1 MELYDLKGIAKFI
14 VAGGKGIL
22 AADESTPTCAK
33 RFDAIGIASTENNRR
48 DYREMLF
55 RSKGIS
61 GNIGGVILF
70 DETIR
75 QCAADGTRSPTCF
88 SNKTHCPGSK

>member
-55 RSKGIS
+55 PIKGHL
-61 GNIGGVILF
+61 G
-70 DETIR
+70 
-75 QCAADGTRSPTCF
+75 Q
-88 SNKTHCPGSK
+88 HWGSHSVR

>member
-22 AADESTPTCAK
+22 AADESNPTCAK
-33 RFDAIGIASTENNRR
+33 RFDAIGVASTENNRR

-75 QCAADGTRSPTCF
+75 QCAADGTTF
-88 SNKTHCPGSK
+88 ADLGGG